1 MEKFVSVK
9 PLDSQISPEQRI
21 LKSEDYKRLVSYE
34 QLLKELELKDKRR
47 EQEVLAAKAAAL
59 RSGFQQGKEQA
70 NAELAAQL
78 LDFTMKM
85 NHAISN
91 VERQLVDVV
100 IHAVRKIIHDF
111 DDTQLVTSAV
121 ERGMELV
128 RGSQKLIIRVNPQ
141 MYEKVAQKIHALQD
155 TSRQI
160 EIVGDAHLKPT
171 ECVLESD
178 IGIVNASAEQ
188 QLEVV
193 IRALQKAFPERPGN
207 KFHHVPH

>member
-9 PLDSQISPEQRI
+9 PLDSQLSPEQRVV
-21 LKSEDYKRLVSYE
+21 KADDYKRLVSYE

-59 RSGFQQGKEQA
+59 RAGFQQGKEQA

-78 LDFTMKM
+78 LDFTVKM
-85 NHAISN
+85 NHAIAN

-100 IHAVRKIIHDF
+100 IHAVRKVIHDF
-111 DDTQLVTSAV
+111 DDAQLVSSAV

-141 MYEKVAQKIHALQD
+141 MYDSVAAKINAMQD

-160 EIVGDAHLKPT
+160 EIVGDAHLKAT
-171 ECVLESD
+171 ECILESD

-188 QLEVV
+188 QLEAVT
-193 IRALQKAFPERPGN
+193 RSLQRAFPERN
-207 KFHHVPH
+207 QRNNAH